1 MNVKKFLILLGALV
15 AIGAAVIACGDNA
28 SPTEA
33 VTEVADGTGPLLR
46 RFLILPT

>member
-28 SPTEA
+28 SRQRRLPKRRRNR
-33 VTEVADGTGPLLR
+33 PLLR